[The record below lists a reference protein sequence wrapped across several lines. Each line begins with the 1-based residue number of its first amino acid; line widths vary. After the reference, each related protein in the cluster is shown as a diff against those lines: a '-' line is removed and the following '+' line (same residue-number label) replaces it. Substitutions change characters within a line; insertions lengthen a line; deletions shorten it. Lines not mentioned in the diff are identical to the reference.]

1 MELEDWLRSLGL
13 ERYRN
18 VFQDNEVDFEVLPTL
33 TVDDLKDLG
42 VNAVGDRRK
51 ILNAIASLRTE
62 TAPNRR
68 LFDSDLTIGRS
79 ERRRVTVMF
88 CDLVGSTA
96 LSATMDPEDLHKLLA
111 AYRRCLWEIVHRFDG
126 FVGKFTG
133 DGVLACFGYPDAHED
148 DAERAVQAGLE
159 VVSAVSALDSTRL
172 QTRVGIATGL
182 VVAGD
187 LIGSSEVQEQD
198 IVGETPNLAARLQ
211 SIAAPDSVVLAE
223 STRNLLGNL
232 FELSDLGTV
241 DLKGIAGPVHAWAV
255 LRASSAE
262 GRFEAL
268 HAMDLTALV
277 GRDEESELLKECWS
291 KARGGSGQVV
301 HVSGEAGIGK
311 SRLTV
316 ALMENLAHERHVRL
330 RYFCSPQHT
339 NSAFYPII
347 GQVER
352 TAGFAPDDS
361 PKAKLDKLNA
371 SLTDISTPPEDAALL
386 AEMLSLPNDGRYPPL
401 KLSPQ
406 QSRDRTLEALIS
418 RVARLAER
426 APVLMIFE
434 DAHWADPT
442 SLEVIGR
449 FVERMKS
456 IPALLVI
463 TFRPEFKSSWE
474 GCSHLTGI
482 TLNRLEKSQVA
493 RMVATLVG
501 NRQLPAEVM
510 TEILDRSDGIPLFA
524 EEMTKAVL
532 EAKGEIEARQTV
544 AAIPSP
550 ILSVPASLHASL
562 MARLDRLGDAK
573 KVVQI
578 GATIGR
584 EFSHALLAAVVR
596 SSEEELSVAMDR
608 LVVAGLLSKQG
619 APPHVVYLFK
629 HALLQDAAYGTLL
642 REQRRELHGRIAS
655 VIETQFG
662 DIAER
667 QPELLARHCGE
678 AGLMEKAAEFWAKAG
693 QRSLARSALVE
704 ACEQLTRALNHIE
717 RLPRT
722 TVVRREQIRLQVA
735 LINPLIHTKGHASP
749 EVRSAVEQA
758 RLLIAQAEAL
768 GEQLEDPLLLFSVLY
783 GLWAASFVS
792 FDGERILELASQFFA
807 LAEKNGDTGPMIVGH
822 RLLGLSLQHTGDLE
836 KGRAHLDRGLALYD
850 PAKHRSLGA
859 RFGQDPRPSALSFRG
874 LALWLLGYPE
884 AALTDIDNAIKDA
897 RDVKQAGALLYTLAV
912 SSRTLVAAREYE
924 KAKTVSD
931 ELIALADEKGASLWR
946 AFGVADQ
953 GCIMVLTG
961 DAGKGVELLKSGI
974 NEIQST
980 GATYSIPLYYSYLG
994 KGLAELRRF
1003 GEASQCVQ
1011 EALQVVSR
1019 TKENWWESDIRRVAG
1034 EIVLMSASPEM
1045 AKAEQ
1050 FLRGA
1055 LAVAQDQKA
1064 KLLELRATLSLARL
1078 LRAQNKSHEAFELVE
1093 RIYSWFTEGFSTVD
1107 LKRAEQLLHDLAV

>member
-1 MELEDWLRSLGL
+1 MELEDWLRSVGL
-13 ERYRN
+13 ERYRK
-18 VFQDNEVDFEVLPTL
+18 VFQDNEVDFKVLPTL
-33 TVDDLKDLG
+33 TVEDLKDLG

-51 ILNAIASLRTE
+51 FLNAIASLRTE
-62 TAPNRR
+62 TVANQR

-79 ERRRVTVMF
+79 ERRRVTVLF

-96 LSATMDPEDLHKLLA
+96 LAATMDPEDLHKLLA

-187 LIGSSEVQEQD
+187 LVGSSEVQEQD
-198 IVGETPNLAARLQ
+198 IVGQTPNLAARLQ

-232 FELSDLGTV
+232 FELRDLGTV

-268 HAMDLTALV
+268 HVMDLTALV
-277 GRDEESELLKECWS
+277 GRDEEAELLKECWS
-291 KARGGSGQVV
+291 KVKGGAGQVV

-316 ALMENLAHERHVRL
+316 VLMEHLAHERHVRL

-352 TAGFAPDDS
+352 AAGFAGDDL
-361 PKAKLDKLNA
+361 PKAKLDKLDA
-371 SLTDISTPPEDAALL
+371 SLAGISTPIEDAALF

-401 KLSPQ
+401 ELTPQ
-406 QSRDRTLEALIS
+406 QLRDRTLEALFA
-418 RVARLAER
+418 RVARLAKW
-426 APVLMIFE
+426 APLLMIFE

-449 FVERMKS
+449 FVERMMS
-456 IPALLVI
+456 IPVLLVI

-474 GCSHLTGI
+474 GYSHVTSI
-482 TLNRLEKSQVA
+482 TLNRLEKFQVA

-501 NRQLPAEVM
+501 NRQLPADVM

-562 MARLDRLGDAK
+562 MARLDRLGSAK
-573 KVVQI
+573 KVAQI
-578 GATIGR
+578 GAAIGR

-596 SSEEELSVAMDR
+596 SSDPELSGEMER
-608 LVVAGLLSKQG
+608 LVKAGLLSRQG
-619 APPHVVYLFK
+619 VPPHVNYLFK
-629 HALLQDAAYGTLL
+629 HALVQDAAYGTLL
-642 REQRRELHGRIAS
+642 REQRRQLHARIAE
-655 VIETQFG
+655 VIEGQFA
-662 DIAER
+662 DITER

-704 ACEQLTRALNHIE
+704 AAEQLTRSLSHIASLPSTPAL
-717 RLPRT
+717 
-722 TVVRREQIRLQVA
+722 RREQIKLQVA
-735 LINPLIHTKGHASP
+735 VINPLIHTKGHASP

-758 RLLIAQAEAL
+758 RLLIDQAGAL
-768 GEQLEDPLLLFSVLY
+768 GEPLEDPLLLFSVLY

-807 LAEKNGDTGPMIVGH
+807 LAEKNGNTGPMIIGH
-822 RLLGLSLQHTGDLE
+822 RLLGLSLQHIGDLE
-836 KGRAHLDRGLALYD
+836 KGRSHFDQGLALYD

-874 LALWLLGYPE
+874 LTLWLLGYPE
-884 AALTDIDNAIKDA
+884 AALTDIDHAIEDA
-897 RDVKQAGALLYTLAV
+897 REVKQAGAMLYTLAV

-924 KAKTVSD
+924 KAKTVAH
-931 ELIALADEKGASLWR
+931 ELIALADEKGAALWR

-961 DAGKGVELLKSGI
+961 DAQEGVELLNSGI
-974 NEIQST
+974 KGIQST
-980 GATYSIPLYYSYLG
+980 DATYSIPLYFSYLSR
-994 KGLAELRRF
+994 GLAELQRF
-1003 GEASQCVQ
+1003 DEAWQYIQ
-1011 EALQVVSR
+1011 LAMKVVNA
-1019 TKENWWESDIRRVAG
+1019 TKERWWESDIDRVAG
-1034 EIVLMSASPEM
+1034 EIVLRSDM

-1050 FLRGA
+1050 FLRRA
-1055 LAVAQDQKA
+1055 LVVARDQRA
-1064 KLLELRATLSLARL
+1064 KSLELRAAITLAKL
-1078 LRAQNKSHEAFELVE
+1078 LHAQNKPRAAYKLVE
-1093 RIYSWFTEGFSTVD
+1093 NVYGWFTEGFSTFD
-1107 LKRAEQLLHDLAV
+1107 LKQAKQLLDDLVE